1 MIYTK
6 SIHVDMARQY
16 LDDIIRLHEGD
27 ANGAQLQISLF
38 NNGAAFDLTNY
49 TVKYDAVIAGYL
61 AENDA
66 AADSSSNMITVPI
79 TANMCAKSGTL
90 EIDVKILE
98 GSGDNERVF
107 FLQRFEANV
116 QRRVINEDVIIDV
129 SGTTIGEKIA
139 ALEAKFPV
147 KTADIANAAVTTGK
161 IASAAV
167 TTGKIADAAVTTDK
181 IASGAIT
188 GAKLETGC
196 VSSDKILNGSI
207 LSEDIAPD
215 AVQSSN
221 IADNAVTSDKIL
233 NGSILSEK
241 IASGAVTFAK
251 LAADV
256 GDRFMRL
263 AYRINSDDTRNI
275 KEGQLFFYNGRYYV
289 KDYYLPETASQT
301 ALANYTDVTDLGTRV
316 TVLENV
322 VGDANALL
330 ESALHYQNGG

>member
-79 TANMCAKSGTL
+79 TANMCAKPGTL

-139 ALEAKFPV
+139 ALEARFPV
-147 KTADIANAAVTTGK
+147 KTEDIN
-161 IASAAV
+161 
-167 TTGKIADAAVTTDK
+167 DAAVTSEKINAGAVLEDK
-181 IASGAIT
+181 IQG
-188 GAKLETGC
+188 
-196 VSSDKILNGSI
+196 
-207 LSEDIAPD
+207 D
-215 AVQSSN
+215 AVTTSK
-221 IADNAVTSDKIL
+221 IANNAVTA
-233 NGSILSEK
+233 NK
-241 IASGAVTFAK
+241 IADGAVTLGK
-251 LAADV
+251 IGEDTHEY
-256 GDRFMRL
+256 FMRL
-263 AYRINSDDTRNI
+263 AFPIESDDTRNI
-275 KEGQLFFYNGRYYV
+275 KQGQLFFFNGRYYI
-289 KDYYLPETASQT
+289 KDYYQPGSASQT
-301 ALANYTDVTDLGTRV
+301 AIASYEDVTDLDTRV
-316 TVLENV
+316 DALENV
-322 VGDANALL
+322 VGNANAIL
-330 ESALHYQNGG
+330 EAALHYQNGG

>member
-16 LDDIIRLHEGD
+16 LNDVIRLHEGD

-38 NNGAAFDLTNY
+38 NNGAAFDLTNF
-49 TVKYDAVIAGYL
+49 TVKYDAVIGGYL

-66 AADSSSNMITVPI
+66 VADSASNMITVPI

-207 LSEDIAPD
+207 LSEDIAPGG
-215 AVQSSN
+215 VESLN
-221 IADNAVTSDKIL
+221 IANSAVTESKI
-233 NGSILSEK
+233 NQYAVSESKIRPDSVTLSKLTKEVK
-241 IASGAVTFAK
+241 I
-251 LAADV
+251 
-256 GDRFMRL
+256 
-263 AYRINSDDTRNI
+263 
-275 KEGQLFFYNGRYYV
+275 EYN
-289 KDYYLPETASQT
+289 
-301 ALANYTDVTDLGTRV
+301 
-316 TVLENV
+316 
-322 VGDANALL
+322 
-330 ESALHYQNGG
+330 

>member
-16 LDDIIRLHEGD
+16 LNDIIRLHEGD

-66 AADSSSNMITVPI
+66 AADRSSNMITVPI

-98 GSGDNERVF
+98 GSGDDERVF

-139 ALEAKFPV
+139 ALEARFPV
-147 KTADIANAAVTTGK
+147 KTEDIN
-161 IASAAV
+161 
-167 TTGKIADAAVTTDK
+167 DAAVTSEKINAGAVLEGNIRGGAVTTSK
-181 IASGAIT
+181 IA
-188 GAKLETGC
+188 
-196 VSSDKILNGSI
+196 N
-207 LSEDIAPD
+207 
-215 AVQSSN
+215 
-221 IADNAVTSDKIL
+221 NAVTA
-233 NGSILSEK
+233 NK
-241 IASGAVTFAK
+241 IADGAVTLGK
-251 LAADV
+251 IGEDTHEY
-256 GDRFMRL
+256 FMRL
-263 AYRINSDDTRNI
+263 AFPIVRDDTSNI
-275 KEGQLFFYNGRYYV
+275 KQGQLFFYNGRYYI
-289 KDYYLPETASQT
+289 KDYYQPGTASQT
-301 ALANYTDVTDLGTRV
+301 AIASYEDVTNLGTRV
-316 TVLENV
+316 DALENV
-322 VGDANALL
+322 VGNANAIL
-330 ESALHYQNGG
+330 EAALHYQNGG